1 MFSQFIVWYLFLSG
15 TAAGA
20 FLGAAAISLVEGNE
34 PLLKAHVHSLNPSS
48 FGFIVAAAGYVLSG
62 VFLIAD
68 LGNPARIL
76 QVVANPFQSLMSEGA
91 WLVALSAALAAIT
104 AALAVVGR
112 LNYGIALALEIV
124 GSILSV
130 GVLVYAGVLL
140 SSMRTV
146 DFWDTPLL
154 IALFAISGLTCG
166 IAVISVVG
174 FVLGGSYRR
183 EHGLGLARC
192 ASALVEVL
200 VLVAFLSSRYMISEA
215 GRDSCMAL
223 FTGNLAGYFWGG
235 VIAVGLVAP
244 MAAAWV
250 RRMTGQR
257 GLVLAAAGCT
267 LIGGYLLRYCIV
279 ECVVLSPLA
288 FGGLFE

>member
-34 PLLKAHVHSLNPSS
+34 PLLKGHVHSLNPSS
-48 FGFIVAAAGYVLSG
+48 FGFMVAAAGYVLSG

-130 GVLVYAGVLL
+130 GVLV
-140 SSMRTV
+140 
-146 DFWDTPLL
+146 
-154 IALFAISGLTCG
+154 
-166 IAVISVVG
+166 
-174 FVLGGSYRR
+174 
-183 EHGLGLARC
+183 
-192 ASALVEVL
+192 
-200 VLVAFLSSRYMISEA
+200 
-215 GRDSCMAL
+215 
-223 FTGNLAGYFWGG
+223 
-235 VIAVGLVAP
+235 
-244 MAAAWV
+244 
-250 RRMTGQR
+250 
-257 GLVLAAAGCT
+257 
-267 LIGGYLLRYCIV
+267 
-279 ECVVLSPLA
+279 
-288 FGGLFE
+288 

>member
-1 MFSQFIVWYLFLSG
+1 
-15 TAAGA
+15 
-20 FLGAAAISLVEGNE
+20 
-34 PLLKAHVHSLNPSS
+34 
-48 FGFIVAAAGYVLSG
+48 
-62 VFLIAD
+62 
-68 LGNPARIL
+68 
-76 QVVANPFQSLMSEGA
+76 
-91 WLVALSAALAAIT
+91 
-104 AALAVVGR
+104 
-112 LNYGIALALEIV
+112 
-124 GSILSV
+124 
-130 GVLVYAGVLL
+130 
-140 SSMRTV
+140 MRKV
-146 DFWDTPLL
+146 DFLDTPLL

-250 RRMTGQR
+250 QRMTGQR

>member
-1 MFSQFIVWYLFLSG
+1 M
-15 TAAGA
+15 
-20 FLGAAAISLVEGNE
+20 
-34 PLLKAHVHSLNPSS
+34 
-48 FGFIVAAAGYVLSG
+48 VAAAGYVLSG

-250 RRMTGQR
+250 QRMTGQR